1 MQEAGNVPANKAVKN
16 IKKILQESLNSQ
28 DIRAILSLIFCDGTK
43 KKHSKRKEGK
53 AMRNAILLLILSM
66 LLACGAG
73 CTDTG
78 KYAVSAKG
86 STLGL
91 GGEFTTSVASNVNAR
106 VGLNM
111 LDIDFDDQEIEDVE
125 FDLGIDLSSYSALVD
140 WYAFNSSF
148 RISGGIISMDNE
160 VDLEARGPSGETVE
174 IGDVEYDWSDV
185 GTLYGSIESDEVAPY
200 IGIGWGNPLTHS
212 RRWGFTCDFG
222 VAFTDTPD
230 VTIDARGG
238 IEPAGFRAELAKLQD
253 DIEDFFDKFKMY
265 PVIAVSFFYR
275 F

>member
-1 MQEAGNVPANKAVKN
+1 
-16 IKKILQESLNSQ
+16 
-28 DIRAILSLIFCDGTK
+28 
-43 KKHSKRKEGK
+43 
-53 AMRNAILLLILSM
+53 MRNAILLLILSM

-78 KYAVSAKG
+78 KYAVSAKT

-91 GGEFTTSVASNVNAR
+91 GGEFTTAVASNVNAR

-111 LDIDFDDQEIEDVE
+111 LDIDFDEQEIEDVE
-125 FDLGIDLSSYSALVD
+125 FDLGIDFSSYSALVD

-148 RISGGIISMDNE
+148 HLSGGIISMDHA
-160 VDLEARGPSGETVE
+160 VDLDARPTEPIE
-174 IGDVEYDWSDV
+174 IGDIEFTPDQV
-185 GTLYGSIESDEVAPY
+185 GSLYGSVESDEVAPY
-200 IGIGWGNPLTHS
+200 KGIGWGNPLTHS
-212 RRWGFTCDFG
+212 KRWGFTCDFG

-230 VTIDARGG
+230 VTLEARGG
-238 IEPAGFRAELAKLQD
+238 TNPPELDAELAKQRE

>member
-1 MQEAGNVPANKAVKN
+1 MK
-16 IKKILQESLNSQ
+16 
-28 DIRAILSLIFCDGTK
+28 
-43 KKHSKRKEGK
+43 
-53 AMRNAILLLILSM
+53 RNAILLLILSI
-66 LLACGAG
+66 LLSCGAG

-78 KYAVSAKG
+78 RYAVSAKT

-91 GGEFTTSVASNVNAR
+91 GGEFTTAVRSNINAR
-106 VGLNM
+106 VGINA

-125 FDLGIDLSSYSALVD
+125 FDLGIDLSSYSVLVD

-160 VDLEARGPSGETVE
+160 VDLEARPTEDIE
-174 IGDVEYDWSDV
+174 IGDVYYTPAEV

-200 IGIGWGNPLTHS
+200 IGIGWGNPLTHK

-222 VAFTDTPD
+222 VAFTDSPD
-230 VTIDARGG
+230 VTLAARGG
-238 IEPAGFRAELAKLQD
+238 TEPPGFDEELAKLKG
-253 DIEDFFDKFKMY
+253 DIEDFFDKFKLY

>member
-1 MQEAGNVPANKAVKN
+1 MK
-16 IKKILQESLNSQ
+16 
-28 DIRAILSLIFCDGTK
+28 
-43 KKHSKRKEGK
+43 
-53 AMRNAILLLILSM
+53 RNAILLLILSI

-78 KYAVSAKG
+78 RYAVSAKT

-91 GGEFTTSVASNVNAR
+91 GGEFTTAVRSNINAR
-106 VGLNM
+106 VGINA

-125 FDLGIDLSSYSALVD
+125 FDLGIDLSSYSVLVD

-160 VDLEARGPSGETVE
+160 VDLEARPTEDIE
-174 IGDVEYDWSDV
+174 IGDVYYTPAEV

-200 IGIGWGNPLTHS
+200 IGIGWGNPLTHK

-222 VAFTDTPD
+222 VAFTDSPD
-230 VTIDARGG
+230 VTLAARGG
-238 IEPAGFRAELAKLQD
+238 TEPAGFDEELAKQKG
-253 DIEDFFDKFKMY
+253 DIEDFFDKFKLY